1 MACHAQNVTP
11 TTPNEIPD
19 ARGGDRQL
27 GMASHAPTVVGRS
40 AGDAPTVFVSGWHS
54 PVEQEIERILA
65 RGKVPLV
72 LAAARSPEKMRVAP
86 SWRERIGENRGLI
99 VSPFESGHRL
109 TSRSAEARNR
119 WILGVC
125 PRVVVPHAAPGGA
138 LHALLME
145 TLAAPGAPQISVFAH
160 ADHAELLSGGAR
172 QM

>member
-1 MACHAQNVTP
+1 M
-11 TTPNEIPD
+11 
-19 ARGGDRQL
+19 
-27 GMASHAPTVVGRS
+27 GMASHAPTMVGCS

-72 LAAARSPEKMRVAP
+72 LAAARSLDKLRVAA

-109 TSRSAEARNR
+109 TLHSARLRNR
-119 WILGVC
+119 WILQVC

-145 TLAAPGAPQISVFAH
+145 TLAAPNAPQISVFAH
-160 ADHAELLSGGAR
+160 ADHAELLDCGAHALTA
-172 QM
+172 